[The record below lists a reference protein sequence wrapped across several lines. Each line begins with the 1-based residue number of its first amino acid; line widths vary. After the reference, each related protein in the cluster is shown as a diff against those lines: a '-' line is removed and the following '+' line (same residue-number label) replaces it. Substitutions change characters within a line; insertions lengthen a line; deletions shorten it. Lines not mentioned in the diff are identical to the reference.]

1 VVPTFVYDAS
11 GEEIRIPRAGFR
23 AGPRGF
29 AGRPRSWGDESANQG
44 PADLRQPL
52 VSSAFEWKVPVEFID
67 ASAADDRRRR

>member
-44 PADLRQPL
+44 PADLR
-52 VSSAFEWKVPVEFID
+52 
-67 ASAADDRRRR
+67 